1 MRKNY
6 KLVLGLVAGLT
17 VGSIMIQPTTTEAK
31 VKYETPKQAGQKWYK
46 AQTKAYNGK
55 KKVSVTFNIKAKN
68 EKQADAVIRKL
79 YVEAAKAQYSNQF
92 ISRNMTDG
100 TTDYL
105 YTAESFKKVKKGV
118 YRWKITING
127 KSGTFRREYRE
138 AGYNKKLLA
147 DLTPLTKGKSQFD
160 KAWIAMEWLRDRAY
174 YQCGRNQDSSNKALW
189 KKKYHA
195 DCDDL
200 AGTYGYYA
208 KAAGVKK
215 VGMVSIPDEDGGH
228 SWNYIVVNGR
238 MYFIDF
244 QGTSGSCLDG
254 KAISVKKV
262 VSLMHDPNFLMQ
274 NWSYLSSWN
283 EMYRKYVDVN
293 AKDEIT
299 CKAVYN
305 KMTKE
310 QRKTAD
316 VDDLSEFQPDARYSL
331 SCDSWSQSHFLPVKV
346 YFSGKFTS
354 YTVKQLKNKSWWD
367 GLDGKPG
374 KMPKKYRK
382 YLW

>member
-6 KLVLGLVAGLT
+6 KLVLGLVAGLA
-17 VGSIMIQPTTTEAK
+17 VGTAMTNPVKTEAK
-31 VKYETPKQAGQKWYK
+31 IKYETPKQAGQKWYK
-46 AQTKAYNGK
+46 AQTKAYNCK

-79 YVEAAKAQYSNQF
+79 YVEAAKAQYGNQF

-118 YRWKITING
+118 YCWKITING

-138 AGYNKKLLA
+138 TGYNKKLLA
-147 DLTPLTKGKSQFD
+147 DLTPLTKGKNQFD
-160 KAWIAMEWLRDRAY
+160 KAWITMEWLRDRAY

-215 VGMVSIPDEDGGH
+215 VGMVSVNDSDGGH
-228 SWNYIVVNGR
+228 SWNYIVVDGR

-244 QGTSGSCLDG
+244 QSTTGSCLDG
-254 KAISVKKV
+254 KSISAKKV
-262 VSLMHDPNFLMQ
+262 VSLMHDPDFLMQ
-274 NWSYLSSWN
+274 NWDGLSSWN
-283 EMYRKYVDVN
+283 KSYREDFDAS

-299 CKAVYN
+299 IKAVYN
-305 KMTKE
+305 KMTTE
-310 QRKTAD
+310 QKKAAG
-316 VDDLSEFQPDARYSL
+316 VDDLSKFSPYSRYQME
-331 SCDSWSQSHFLPVKV
+331 CESWSQSHFLPVKV
-346 YFSGKFTS
+346 FCSHGIGRE
-354 YTVKQLKNKSWWD
+354 YTVKQIKKNCYWD
-367 GLDGKPG
+367 GSNHKGKCPY
-374 KMPKKYRK
+374 PKAIY
-382 YLW
+382 

>member
-189 KKKYHA
+189 KKKYH
-195 DCDDL
+195 
-200 AGTYGYYA
+200 
-208 KAAGVKK
+208 
-215 VGMVSIPDEDGGH
+215 
-228 SWNYIVVNGR
+228 
-238 MYFIDF
+238 
-244 QGTSGSCLDG
+244 
-254 KAISVKKV
+254 
-262 VSLMHDPNFLMQ
+262 
-274 NWSYLSSWN
+274 
-283 EMYRKYVDVN
+283 
-293 AKDEIT
+293 
-299 CKAVYN
+299 
-305 KMTKE
+305 
-310 QRKTAD
+310 
-316 VDDLSEFQPDARYSL
+316 
-331 SCDSWSQSHFLPVKV
+331 
-346 YFSGKFTS
+346 
-354 YTVKQLKNKSWWD
+354 
-367 GLDGKPG
+367 
-374 KMPKKYRK
+374 
-382 YLW
+382 